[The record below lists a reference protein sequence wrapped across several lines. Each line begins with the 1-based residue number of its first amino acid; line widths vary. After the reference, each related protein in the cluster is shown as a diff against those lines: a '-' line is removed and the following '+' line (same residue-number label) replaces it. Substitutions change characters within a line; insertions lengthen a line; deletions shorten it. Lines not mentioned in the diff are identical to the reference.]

1 MPIIPTMQ
9 VQAGDRLGTDVQTA
23 LGSVLLEEGRSLSDR
38 DLEILQ
44 AFLIPSVDIR
54 RNGLEEPDLDAAA
67 QEMAASAVE
76 EKLTTLQEEF
86 LNMEKLL
93 KRTMSMLSSGLKLP
107 VLDIRNGLN
116 SLLEH
121 MNDYNILTFHN
132 PTPVGPVDVLVR
144 NSVLCAM
151 TSYQLAKWNK
161 FSEKDWLPIAMAG
174 LLHDIG
180 NVKVDQ
186 TLLNKPSQLT
196 PIEMQEIRQHTLY
209 GFKLLEGST
218 SLNQGVWLAALQ
230 HHERIDGSGYP
241 MKVKGEKIHPYA
253 KIVAI
258 ADVYHAMTSTRYHR
272 KAESPYLVLE
282 ELHSGSFGKLDPF
295 YVQTFIERTTQF
307 HNGVFVKLNDDRIGE
322 IVFSDRNNPTRP
334 MVSINGEIINLAQ
347 QRQFFICQVFS
358 TR

>member
-23 LGSVLLEEGRSLSDR
+23 LGSVLLQEGRALSDR
-38 DLEILQ
+38 DLEILT
-44 AFLIPSVDIR
+44 AFLIPTVDIR
-54 RNGLEEPDLDAAA
+54 RAGLEESDPDAAA
-67 QEMAASAVE
+67 DETAASTTE
-76 EKLTTLQEEF
+76 IKLSTLQQEF
-86 LNMEKLL
+86 LNLEKLL
-93 KRTMSMLSSGLKLP
+93 KRTMSMMSSGLKLP
-107 VLDIRNGLN
+107 VLDVRNGLN

-121 MNDYNILTFHN
+121 MNEYNVLTFLI
-132 PTPVGPVDVLVR
+132 PLSVGPKDTLVR

-161 FSEKDWLPIAMAG
+161 FPEKDWLPIAMAG

-186 TLLNKPSQLT
+186 ALLNKPSNLT
-196 PIEMQEIRQHTLY
+196 SEEMQEMRQHTLY
-209 GFKLLEGST
+209 GFKMLEGST

-241 MKVKGEKIHPYA
+241 MKVKGDKIHPYA

-258 ADVYHAMTSTRYHR
+258 ADMYHAMTSHRNYR

-282 ELHSGSFGKLDPF
+282 ELHAGSFGRLDPF

-307 HNGVFVKLNDDRIGE
+307 HNGVFVKLNDNRIGE

-334 MVSINGEIINLAQ
+334 MVSINGDIVNLAQ
-347 QRQFFICQVFS
+347 KRQLFICEVFS
-358 TR
+358 TK

>member
-1 MPIIPTMQ
+1 MPIIPIIQ

-23 LGSVLLEEGRSLSDR
+23 LGSVLLQEGRALSER
-38 DLEILQ
+38 DLEILT
-44 AFLIPSVDIR
+44 AFLIPTVDIR
-54 RNGLEEPDLDAAA
+54 RAGLEEPDPDAAA
-67 QEMAASAVE
+67 EELAMTAAE
-76 EKLTTLQEEF
+76 EKLSTLQQEF

-93 KRTMSMLSSGLKLP
+93 KRTMSMMSSGLKLP
-107 VLDIRNGLN
+107 VLDVRNGLN
-116 SLLEH
+116 SLLAH
-121 MNDYNILTFHN
+121 MNEYNVLTFLI
-132 PTPVGPVDVLVR
+132 PPPVGPLDVLVR
-144 NSVLCAM
+144 NSVLSAM
-151 TSYQLAKWNK
+151 TSFQLAKWNK
-161 FSEKDWLPIAMAG
+161 FPEKDWLPIAMAG

-186 TLLNKPSQLT
+186 AILNKPSNLT
-196 PIEMQEIRQHTLY
+196 SEEMQEIRQHTLY
-209 GFKLLEGST
+209 GFKMLEGSP

-258 ADVYHAMTSTRYHR
+258 SDMYHAMTSNRNYR

-282 ELHSGSFGKLDPF
+282 ELHAGSFGKLDPF

-307 HNGVFVKLNDDRIGE
+307 HNGVFVKLNDNRIGE

-334 MVSINGEIINLAQ
+334 MVSINGEIVNLAQ
-347 QRQFFICQVFS
+347 KRQFYICEVFS
-358 TR
+358 TK